1 VKVHFQRPRQASERL
16 VSEAEVHFEEGPLA
30 GMRLLGFGVWK
41 RDEGVMY
48 VTFPSRVTAQ
58 GGARLYVDYLRSAD
72 GSSGVVR
79 RLKAW
84 ILDEYRRQSGGRVDL
99 GLGHASGRDVT
110 PDSR

>member
-1 VKVHFQRPRQASERL
+1 VKVRFQRPRQGPARL
-16 VSEAEVHFEEGPLA
+16 VSEAEVHFEEGPLS

-41 RDEGVMY
+41 SDEGVIY

-72 GSSGVVR
+72 GRPDVVR

-84 ILDEYRRQSGGRVDL
+84 ILDEYRKWVD
-99 GLGHASGRDVT
+99 A
-110 PDSR
+110 PA